1 MELEKIKQKDIKEY
15 LSSLGI
21 QPCRESGQCH
31 IYYSPFREE
40 VEPSFY
46 LWKNDNRWRDFG
58 NGEHGDIINLVKEL
72 RGVNF
77 KEALRI
83 LTEGENIVIP
93 KFKKPT
99 RPPKQG
105 IEILSVNP
113 ISNNNLIGYLSS
125 REIPVDL
132 ARIYCSQI
140 EWRFPSGK
148 RPGMIYTGVG
158 FGNDSG
164 GWELRNSF
172 FKVSNSPKNVTTI
185 PGEKN
190 KNMIF
195 EGFIDFLS
203 ALVWFK
209 KEKFTPSV
217 IVLNSLGYITT
228 LIPFLKE
235 VETNYLFIDNGKA
248 ANEKIVAL
256 REAEV
261 PMEDCRY
268 FLDGYEDFNDM
279 LVASKK

>member
-1 MELEKIKQKDIKEY
+1 VEAKEIRKKDIHEY
-15 LSSLGI
+15 LSLQGI
-21 QPCRESGQCH
+21 NPFKETSIRY
-31 IYYSPFREE
+31 IYYSPFRNED
-40 VEPSFY
+40 VPSFSVRKVKNQ
-46 LWKNDNRWRDFG
+46 WKDFG
-58 NGEHGDIINLVKEL
+58 TGESGDIIDLVMEL
-72 RGVNF
+72 SNVPFR
-77 KEALRI
+77 EALRI
-83 LTEGENIVIP
+83 LSDGDSIDIP
-93 KFKKPT
+93 YFEKPT

-105 IEILSVNP
+105 IEILSVNT
-113 ISNNNLIGYLSS
+113 ISDKNIIEYLSS
-125 REIPVDL
+125 REIPMDL